1 VYIPDKRD
9 KQGRRFGFVKY
20 RDIVDAREQL
30 DLISNIWVG
39 SFRLRVNLSR
49 FAKYSPRKE
58 VTEKVAEVGKGK
70 TGARVEVGSAVRGGR
85 TFKEMVAKGPT
96 GVNHGKK
103 PVVQKEDD
111 VGSSEVVWEVEVEPT
126 ALVKLKGA
134 YVGFLSE
141 AKDHLDI
148 QRNFTMDGYPNIR
161 VAPLGYLK
169 VLITS
174 SVEGEVQGVVGVVGW
189 WCTLFERFE
198 EWSPNW
204 VSNQRTTWLCCFGVP
219 LHAWGTALFRM
230 VGFKFGRFIDT
241 DLDTKNM
248 SRVDVAKIRI
258 ATNSPVVIDSVISVL
273 VLGKKF
279 VIRVVE
285 DVGGVEERS
294 FSCSGN
300 EVHNLNDRSCNDSN
314 EEGSLVAMDVQ
325 GSVEEGD
332 SDWSESRQG
341 VLGDACQESG
351 KGEDGLLLSNEGQ
364 KDLVSG
370 SAPIF
375 LGNFSGGE
383 LIEVNDSV
391 VEKVDVSLE
400 FGRAIVMV
408 QQETDRRL
416 EGVLLGDGHVS
427 NALVPLQSV
436 GPECC
441 NHVVGPMTLQ
451 PKTLR
456 TKKGDIVLSSNKG
469 GGTCNASESTKICTL
484 GPGLRSPTF
493 SLPVPKSRGP
503 NGIISQSN
511 NHSDS
516 FSSIPIET
524 KRDRTKSV
532 SKKQFP
538 FPPGNFLY
546 KFHEATKA
554 GHKAKRK
561 KRGIHLHQPVD
572 SNSSDPIEVS
582 EEVCQRNYY
591 SDLGGIELE
600 VVLPSSGGGEKARSE
615 SELPLPIVSSVCS
628 GNSGLAGVLGVSLP
642 LQSEVPFSGGLV
654 EKARGDA
661 YHIIDIQED
670 VGMNFHGQGDE
681 DVDRGMRLEGRDRAL
696 KHDWVQSVGHQ

>member
-1 VYIPDKRD
+1 MREKVERGGSGKQRGYVHRLDQVATSFYFTNFPDDIKAADLWSKFARYGRVGEVYIPDKRD

-300 EVHNLNDRSCNDSN
+300 EVHNLNDRSCNDSD

-325 GSVEEGD
+325 GSEKEGD

-364 KDLVSG
+364 KD
-370 SAPIF
+370 
-375 LGNFSGGE
+375 
-383 LIEVNDSV
+383 
-391 VEKVDVSLE
+391 
-400 FGRAIVMV
+400 
-408 QQETDRRL
+408 
-416 EGVLLGDGHVS
+416 
-427 NALVPLQSV
+427 
-436 GPECC
+436 
-441 NHVVGPMTLQ
+441 
-451 PKTLR
+451 
-456 TKKGDIVLSSNKG
+456 
-469 GGTCNASESTKICTL
+469 
-484 GPGLRSPTF
+484 
-493 SLPVPKSRGP
+493 
-503 NGIISQSN
+503 
-511 NHSDS
+511 
-516 FSSIPIET
+516 
-524 KRDRTKSV
+524 
-532 SKKQFP
+532 
-538 FPPGNFLY
+538 
-546 KFHEATKA
+546 
-554 GHKAKRK
+554 
-561 KRGIHLHQPVD
+561 
-572 SNSSDPIEVS
+572 
-582 EEVCQRNYY
+582 
-591 SDLGGIELE
+591 
-600 VVLPSSGGGEKARSE
+600 
-615 SELPLPIVSSVCS
+615 
-628 GNSGLAGVLGVSLP
+628 
-642 LQSEVPFSGGLV
+642 
-654 EKARGDA
+654 
-661 YHIIDIQED
+661 
-670 VGMNFHGQGDE
+670 
-681 DVDRGMRLEGRDRAL
+681 
-696 KHDWVQSVGHQ
+696 